1 MRSVMAQSAGLVNS
15 LGVVISIIIVKS
27 KTMYFEYRIV
37 KIEKGLFLIEYK
49 TAPYGVWH
57 EVKNKQFKTKP
68 KAEAWARKNLV

>member
-1 MRSVMAQSAGLVNS
+1 MASFGLT
-15 LGVVISIIIVKS
+15 LIKS
-27 KTMYFEYRIV
+27 KCMKVYEYRIV

-57 EVKNKQFKTKP
+57 EVDKKFKTKP